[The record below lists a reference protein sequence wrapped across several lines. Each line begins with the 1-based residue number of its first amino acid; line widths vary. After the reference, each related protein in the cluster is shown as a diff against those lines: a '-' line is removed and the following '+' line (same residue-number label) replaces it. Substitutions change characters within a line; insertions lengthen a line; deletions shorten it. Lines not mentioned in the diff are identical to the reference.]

1 MGTIDVVMNS
11 IDKLDGK
18 LQGKFNDFE
27 LKQREFA
34 DELMQLKQSKGR
46 PVLETKATNNIGS
59 KVVEQFNNNKELFEK
74 TKSVRFEIK
83 AATDPVTTASGRNVI
98 SLGIGGAVGSVLG
111 IQNGLPS
118 RLVPGTTAIEYSRNT
133 GVQQGAAAVQA
144 SEGDAKAA
152 VRPTHSLITQ
162 TGLTVA
168 GYTKM
173 SRQSLSD
180 SNELSAAIETTLF
193 RSVSIAL
200 DTALVTG
207 ATGFTGGLAGLA
219 VAVTTTA
226 TKLVDAVSE
235 VVATMQLNGFEPDIV
250 ALHPNDWQIITT
262 AKGTSNDHYLSGTY
276 LGALTLA
283 LRGLRVILSPSIAA
297 GKALV
302 MDSRHTELVVSDAFT
317 IEVAFSGDDFTRNL
331 ATVLGETRVIPVF
344 RSVGSAILVTPG
356 V

>member
-1 MGTIDVVMNS
+1 
-11 IDKLDGK
+11 
-18 LQGKFNDFE
+18 
-27 LKQREFA
+27 
-34 DELMQLKQSKGR
+34 
-46 PVLETKATNNIGS
+46 
-59 KVVEQFNNNKELFEK
+59 
-74 TKSVRFEIK
+74 
-83 AATDPVTTASGRNVI
+83 
-98 SLGIGGAVGSVLG
+98 
-111 IQNGLPS
+111 
-118 RLVPGTTAIEYSRNT
+118 
-133 GVQQGAAAVQA
+133 VQA
-144 SEGDAKAA
+144 AEGDAKAA
-152 VRPTHSLITQ
+152 VRPTHALITQ

-180 SNELSAAIETTLF
+180 SNELRAAIETTLF

-219 VAVTTTA
+219 TAVTTTA

-250 ALHPNDWQIITT
+250 ALHPNDWQLITT

-302 MDSRHTELVVSDAFT
+302 MDSRHTELAISDVFT
-317 IEVAFSGDDFTRNL
+317 IEVAYSNDDFTRNL

-344 RSVGSAILVTPG
+344 RSVGSAILATPG